1 MKHLV
6 ISPHA
11 DDAVWSCG
19 GILAEWAAA
28 GRSITVITV
37 FDADEADGADTVA
50 LTPIAVRRAEDIA
63 ALAALPADRVGLD
76 FREAALRTAPDG
88 KPRYPSLLA
97 LRRAPHPSDE
107 ALVPAIA
114 RAIAPYAVAADVVH
128 APLGERTH
136 VDHALARQAADLVV
150 EPWRLRYYGE
160 FPYAP
165 PPPIG
170 LVRTDHL
177 VGFRSWL
184 RLGLVYRS
192 QVDAMFSGVL
202 PFARA
207 LCRHAGHVGAARWQ
221 EWRVVE

>member
-160 FPYAP
+160 FRYAP
-165 PPPIG
+165 ITWSASGRGCG
-170 LVRTDHL
+170 LGWCTGRRWTPCSPVSC
-177 VGFRSWL
+177 RS
-184 RLGLVYRS
+184 RGRCAGTPVTS
-192 QVDAMFSGVL
+192 
-202 PFARA
+202 AR
-207 LCRHAGHVGAARWQ
+207 HVGRSG
-221 EWRVVE
+221 EWWNDTHTQRVRS